1 MKQSI
6 EASIEKLRSSI
17 DEAEEKIIELK
28 GLPPSEKSVVK
39 PSNKKTKKY
48 GLARK
53 LVMYG
58 LLCCILWP
66 IFVFIVFVLAAF
78 LG

>member
-6 EASIEKLRSSI
+6 EASIEKLRFAI

-39 PSNKKTKKY
+39 PSNKKTKKSS
-48 GLARK
+48 LARK
-53 LVMYG
+53 LFVYG
-58 LLCCILWP
+58 LLGCILWP
-66 IFVFIVFVLAAF
+66 IFMFIIFALAVF